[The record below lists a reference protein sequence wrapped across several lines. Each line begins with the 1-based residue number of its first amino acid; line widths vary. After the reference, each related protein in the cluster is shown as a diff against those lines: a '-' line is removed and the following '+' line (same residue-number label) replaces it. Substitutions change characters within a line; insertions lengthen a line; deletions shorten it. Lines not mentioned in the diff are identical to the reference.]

1 MTETHPDP
9 RPKADPRLK
18 DGPLTGLRVLDLS
31 RVLAGPSCA
40 QLLGDLGAEVVK
52 VERPGAGDDTRGWGP
67 PFVLDGQGRET
78 RESAYYLCANRNKR
92 SIAVDI
98 ARPQGAD
105 LIRRLAARA
114 DVLLE
119 NFKVG
124 DLTRRGLGYAELS
137 ALNPRL
143 VYCSITGFGQD
154 GPAATRAGYDFM
166 IQGMGGIMSV
176 TGEADGQPMKVG
188 VGIADVMTGMYAANA
203 IQAALRARDVTGR
216 GQHIDV
222 ALFDSQLSWL
232 INQGLAY
239 LTDGRTPQRRGNA
252 HPSIV
257 PYEAFEAR
265 DGWFI
270 LAVGNDG
277 QFARFCAVAG
287 RPEWAEDPDYRQNR
301 DRVRNRER
309 LSAMVA
315 EVARTRSVADWLA
328 ALEAVGVPCGPVNDI
343 AQAFAEPQA
352 IHRGARVRQPHA
364 GAGAGAVET
373 IGNPIKLSETP
384 VTYRHAPPMLGEHTD
399 AVLAEAGLS
408 EGEIAALRAAGAV
421 G

>member
-1 MTETHPDP
+1 MTETHP
-9 RPKADPRLK
+9 DPRLK

-40 QLLGDLGAEVVK
+40 QLLGDLGADVVK

-98 ARPQGAD
+98 ARPEGAA
-105 LIRRLAARA
+105 LIRRLAARS

-124 DLTRRGLGYAELS
+124 DLTRRGLGYADLS

-176 TGEADGQPMKVG
+176 TGEADGRPMKVG

-277 QFARFCAVAG
+277 QFARFCTVAG
-287 RPEWAEDPDYRQNR
+287 RPEWAEDPDYRLNR

-315 EVARTRSVADWLA
+315 EVARTRSVAEWLA

-364 GAGAGAVET
+364 GAGSGAVET

-384 VTYRHAPPMLGEHTD
+384 VTYRRAPPMLGEHTD

-408 EGEIAALRAAGAV
+408 QAEIAALRAAGVV